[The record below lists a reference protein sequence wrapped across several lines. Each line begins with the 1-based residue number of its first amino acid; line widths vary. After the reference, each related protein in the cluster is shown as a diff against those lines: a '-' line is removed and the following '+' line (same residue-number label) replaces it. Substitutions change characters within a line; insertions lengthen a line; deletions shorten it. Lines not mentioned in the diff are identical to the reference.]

1 MINEQTV
8 LEGCRNKDRTAQ
20 RKLYEHFAGKMFAV
34 CQRYVRSRFEA
45 EDVLQDAFVKVFMQI
60 DSFRNEC
67 PLEAWIRRIMVNTAI
82 SYLRKEKIWHEKFDS
97 DTAAEGVPDVDSMV
111 LSIDYEQLL
120 SIVREIPAGCQ
131 AVFNLFA
138 IEGYGHQEIAE
149 LLHISE
155 GTSKSQYSRAKQL
168 LQQKLSPIFSEK

>member
-1 MINEQTV
+1 MTNEQTV
-8 LEGCRNKDRTAQ
+8 VEGCRNKDRTAQ

-45 EDVLQDAFVKVFMQI
+45 EDVVQDAFVKVFMQI
-60 DSFRNEC
+60 HSFRNEC
-67 PLEAWIRRIMVNTAI
+67 PLEAWIRRIVVNTAI
-82 SYLRKEKIWHEKFDS
+82 SYLRKEKMWHEKFDS
-97 DTAAEGVPDVDSMV
+97 DGAAEHIPDGDSLV
-111 LSIDYEQLL
+111 LNMDYEQLL
-120 SIVREIPAGCQ
+120 STVRALPTGCQ

-155 GTSKSQYSRAKQL
+155 GTSKSQYARAKQL
-168 LQQKLSPIFSEK
+168 LQQKLSPIISRF